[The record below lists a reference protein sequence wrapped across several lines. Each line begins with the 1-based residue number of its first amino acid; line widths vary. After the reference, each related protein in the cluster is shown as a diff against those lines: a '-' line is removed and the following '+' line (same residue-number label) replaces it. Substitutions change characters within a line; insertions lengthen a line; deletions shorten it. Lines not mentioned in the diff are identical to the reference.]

1 MTFLGVTKQPS
12 SEVILLKTV
21 LLAEN
26 LEFSR
31 VVMSQ
36 TIRSVEDCTVIE
48 VENGEQALRDNT
60 EIDVIISDIMMPPL
74 SGLELLKMVR
84 AGNTAA
90 VRDISKR
97 KNEELRLRDFGH
109 IAADWFWEMDENL
122 VFTYFSQGYETR
134 TGLPID
140 QIVGKKRKDV
150 QPPGI
155 SEPDW
160 TAHFG

>member
-1 MTFLGVTKQPS
+1 M
-12 SEVILLKTV
+12 KTV

-74 SGLELLKMVR
+74 SGLELLKMEP
-84 AGNTAA
+84 
-90 VRDISKR
+90 IP
-97 KNEELRLRDFGH
+97 L
-109 IAADWFWEMDENL
+109 MDRGSIL
-122 VFTYFSQGYETR
+122 MT
-134 TGLPID
+134 
-140 QIVGKKRKDV
+140 
-150 QPPGI
+150 QP
-155 SEPDW
+155 
-160 TAHFG
+160 T